1 MRLLIANRGE
11 IARRII
17 RAARA
22 EGCVTIAVFSDAD
35 AATQHVSEADMA
47 MRLGPGPA
55 ATSYLDG
62 ARILAA
68 AAASG
73 ATAIHPGYGFLA
85 ENAEFAQ
92 SVVQAGLT
100 WVGPSPVAMRALG
113 DKVSARR
120 VAAEQGVPTL
130 LGADERDGPVDWEAA
145 ATKIGFPVLVKA
157 AAGGGGRG
165 MRVVNQVSELD
176 GAMQAARREAE
187 SSFADGRLL
196 LERFVERARHIEV
209 QVLADNHGNAVHL
222 YERECSVQRRRQK
235 VWEEAPAPGL
245 SDAMRD
251 QLGAWSVQLATAVS
265 YSGAGTV
272 EFLVDGDNAFFI
284 EMNTRIQV
292 EHPVTEAVT
301 GIDLVR
307 WQIRVALGEPLSM
320 SQEDILLTG
329 HAIEVRLVSE
339 DPMADWRPTTG
350 TLVRVDLPQSHGVRI
365 EAWAHDGT
373 VISPHYDSLLGKV
386 IASGRD
392 REHARRR
399 LIGALRNAW
408 VTGVANNLAF
418 LRALASHPDVAAG
431 QVHTR
436 WLESDSGLPS
446 PPPEDPVLAATL
458 ATALSVSLSAR
469 HGAAP
474 AAWRVFGRATQEDT
488 WRVGA
493 ASLTASYISVSSG
506 WDVTIGDT
514 TSRIQVLAV
523 SAGHAV
529 VRVGSRQVSVRFVSA
544 PVVGDPVDDAIIDD
558 ALLYLHWGDGE
569 AVLSRMPRLP
579 EPLTALGDAD
589 GCIAPTPGTVRAVHV
604 DVGDEVQA
612 GQALVTLESMKVE
625 QTLTAPAAGVVT
637 AVRVKVDDAVAQ
649 GERLVTLDEA

>member
-17 RAARA
+17 RAARV

-35 AATQHVSEADMA
+35 ADTQHVLEADMA
-47 MRLGPGPA
+47 VRLGPGPA
-55 ATSYLDG
+55 AESYLDS
-62 ARILAA
+62 AKVLAA
-68 AAASG
+68 AVQSA

-92 SVVQAGLT
+92 AVVDAGLT
-100 WVGPSPVAMRALG
+100 WVGPSPAAMRALG

-130 LGADERDGPVDWEAA
+130 LGADERDGPVDWSAA
-145 ATKIGFPVLVKA
+145 AAEIGFPVLVKA

-165 MRVVNQVSELD
+165 MRVVHQASELD
-176 GAMQAARREAE
+176 DAMQAARREAQ

-209 QVLADNHGNAVHL
+209 QVLADNHGAVVHL

-251 QLGAWSVQLATAVS
+251 RLGAWSVQLAQAVS

-307 WQIRVALGEPLSM
+307 WQIRVALDEPLSM
-320 SQEDILLTG
+320 SQQDIQLTG

-350 TLVRVDLPQSHGVRI
+350 TLVRVDLPQTDGVRVD
-365 EAWAHDGT
+365 AWVHDGT

-386 IASGRD
+386 IAVGRD
-392 REHARRR
+392 RSHARRR
-399 LIGALRNAW
+399 LARALRTAW

-418 LRALASHPDVAAG
+418 LRALTSHPDVVAG

-446 PPPEDPVLAATL
+446 PPPEDPVFAARL
-458 ATALSVSLSAR
+458 ATALSASLSRR

-474 AAWRVFGRATQEDT
+474 AGWRVFGRATQEDV

-493 ASLTASYISVSSG
+493 ASLTATYTAASDG
-506 WDVTIGDT
+506 WDITVGDT
-514 TSRIQVLAV
+514 TSRVHVLKTQ
-523 SAGHAV
+523 AGGAV
-529 VRVGSRQVSVRFVSA
+529 VRVDSRQVLVRFVSA
-544 PVVGDPVDDAIIDD
+544 PTVGDPVDDAIVDD

-579 EPLTALGDAD
+579 EPLTALGDTD

-604 DVGDEVQA
+604 EVGDEVEA

-625 QTLTAPAAGVVT
+625 QTLTASAAGVVS
-637 AVRVKVDDAVAQ
+637 AVRVSVDDAVAQ
-649 GERLVTLDEA
+649 GERLVTIDES

>member
-35 AATQHVSEADMA
+35 ADTPHVAEADLA
-47 MRLGPGPA
+47 LRLGPGPA
-55 ATSYLDG
+55 AESYLDG
-62 ARILAA
+62 ARVLAA

-73 ATAIHPGYGFLA
+73 ATAIHAGYGFLA

-92 SVVQAGLT
+92 SVLDAGLT
-100 WVGPSPVAMRALG
+100 WVGPSPEAMRALG

-130 LGADERDGPVDWEAA
+130 MGADERDGPVDWPAA
-145 ATKIGFPVLVKA
+145 AAEIGFPVLVKA

-165 MRVVNQVSELD
+165 MRVVQQADQLD
-176 GAMQAARREAE
+176 EAMKAARREAE

-209 QVLADNHGNAVHL
+209 QVLADNHGSVVHL
-222 YERECSVQRRRQK
+222 YERECSIQRRRQK

-245 SDAMRD
+245 SDSMRET
-251 QLGAWSVQLATAVS
+251 LGAWSVKLAHAVN

-307 WQIRVALGEPLSM
+307 WQVRVALGEALSM
-320 SQEDILLTG
+320 SQSDIQLTG
-329 HAIEVRLVSE
+329 HAIEVRLVAE
-339 DPMADWRPTTG
+339 DPVADWRPSTG
-350 TLVRVDLPQSHGVRI
+350 TLVRVELPYSDGVRI
-365 EAWAHDGT
+365 DAWAQNGT

-386 IASGRD
+386 IAVGRD
-392 REHARRR
+392 RDHARRR
-399 LIGALRNAW
+399 LSQVLRNTW
-408 VTGVANNLAF
+408 VAGVANNLAF
-418 LRALASHPDVAAG
+418 LRALTSHPDVVAG
-431 QVHTR
+431 LVHTR

-446 PPPEDPVLAATL
+446 PPPTDPELAATL
-458 ATALSVSLSAR
+458 ATALSASLSGR

-474 AAWRVFGRATQEDT
+474 PGWRVFGRAIQEEA

-493 ASLTASYISVSSG
+493 ATLTASYMAVSDG
-506 WDVTIGDT
+506 WDITIGGK
-514 TSRIQVLAV
+514 TSRVHVLNV
-523 SAGHAV
+523 DAGHAV
-529 VRVGSRQVSVRFVSA
+529 IRVDGRQLSLRFVSA
-544 PVVGDPVDDAIIDD
+544 PAVGEPVDDGIVDD
-558 ALLYLHWGDGE
+558 ALLYIHWGDGE
-569 AVLSRMPRLP
+569 AVMSRMPRLP
-579 EPLTALGDAD
+579 EPLTALDDAD

-604 DVGDEVQA
+604 ELGDEVAA

-625 QTLTAPAAGVVT
+625 QTLTASAAGVVS
-637 AVRVKVDDAVAQ
+637 AVRVSVDDAVAQ
-649 GERLVTLDEA
+649 GERLVTIDES